1 MKISNWVFKWK
12 IKFHPIPKNKR
23 RFSVEILMKL
33 IILWYI
39 LIKIGMLLAT
49 KLNFH
54 LHLKN
59 VLDNV
64 NTLLR
69 TLLVVICKS

>member
-12 IKFHPIPKNKR
+12 MKFHPIPKTKR
-23 RFSVEILMKL
+23 RFSVVILTKL

-39 LIKIGMLLAT
+39 LIKIGMLLDT
-49 KLNFH
+49 KLNFN

>member
-39 LIKIGMLLAT
+39 LIKIGMLLDT

>member
-12 IKFHPIPKNKR
+12 MEFHPIPKTKR
-23 RFSVEILMKL
+23 RFSVEILTKL

-39 LIKIGMLLAT
+39 LIKIGMLLDT
-49 KLNFH
+49 KSNFN

-64 NTLLR
+64 NTLPR
-69 TLLVVICKS
+69 TLLVAIYKL

>member
-12 IKFHPIPKNKR
+12 IRFHPIPKNKR
-23 RFSVEILMKL
+23 RFSVEILRKL

-39 LIKIGMLLAT
+39 LIKIGMLLGT
-49 KLNFH
+49 KLNFN